1 MYSVKGIRTKDGCSQ
16 KIKKHWTKK
25 PGKYGC
31 KYKQIL
37 PYENIAML
45 FSEIEIEEAII
56 LDNIWLC
63 RDQSDIAFIS
73 SEYFIE
79 EK

>member
-1 MYSVKGIRTKDGCSQ
+1 MFSEAKETLNQ
-16 KIKKHWTKK
+16 KT
-25 PGKYGC
+25 GKYGC

-37 PYENIAML
+37 PYENTAML
-45 FSEIEIEEAII
+45 FSEIEIEKAII
-56 LDNIWLC
+56 LGNIWLC